1 MSLKQSILEQFD
13 KNAASNNALKI
24 KAFDS
29 FNQLDIP
36 TIKDEEWKFT
46 NLSKLAKNSFSNE
59 TSVSVQKD
67 DLAPFSI
74 KGYESNELT
83 FVNGV
88 YNEALSSIK
97 DTNFEFGKIEDIPSE
112 YKNTFGSL
120 ANSEINGL
128 SAANT
133 ALYPNAYFVIVR
145 KGKTVENYIS
155 LNYLSKGENTEA
167 LIAYPRLLVILE
179 ENAEANF
186 FDNTKTAGNAQSL
199 SLKTTEILVQKEARG
214 AYHILQND
222 NETASEYNH
231 VHIQQKDKSVF
242 TTSTFSLSGEIVRN
256 NLNFELD
263 GEHIESNMYGLYL
276 INGKTH
282 VDNHTVADHKK
293 PNCLSNELYKG
304 VIDDSARGV
313 FNGKIFVRQDAQKT
327 NAFQSNKN
335 LLLSDNATINT
346 KPQLEIWADDV
357 SCSHGCTSGQ
367 LDKEA
372 LFYMKSRGIGD
383 KQAKALLLQA
393 FAEEVVSYISNES
406 IRDYINNIIENRL
419 IQ

>member
-13 KNAASNNALKI
+13 KNSASNNALKI

-46 NLSKLAKNSFSNE
+46 NLSKLAKTSFSGK
-59 TSVSVQKD
+59 TSVSAQKD
-67 DLAPFSI
+67 DLAAFEI
-74 KGYESNELT
+74 EGFESNELT
-83 FVNGV
+83 FINGI
-88 YNEALSSIK
+88 YSEELSSIK
-97 DTNFEFGKIEDIPSE
+97 DTNFEFGKIEEIPSE
-112 YKNTFGSL
+112 YKDTFGSL

-133 ALYPNAYFVIVR
+133 ALHPSAYYILVR

-155 LNYLSKGENTEA
+155 LKYLSNGENAEA

-179 ENAEANF
+179 ENAEAKF
-186 FDNTKTAGNAQSL
+186 FDNTKTLGNAQSL
-199 SLKTTEILVQKEARG
+199 NLKTTEILVQKEARG

-222 NETASEYNH
+222 NETASQYNH
-231 VHIQQKDKSVF
+231 IHIKQKEKSVF
-242 TTSTFSLSGEIVRN
+242 TTSTFSLNGEIVRN

-282 VDNHTVADHKK
+282 VDNHTVADHKM

-304 VIDDSARGV
+304 VIDNSARGV

-335 LLLSDNATINT
+335 ILLSDNATINT

-372 LFYMKSRGIGD
+372 LFYLKSRGIGD
-383 KQAKALLLQA
+383 TQAKALLLKA
-393 FAEEVVSYISNES
+393 FAEEVVEFVSNES
-406 IRDYINNIIENRL
+406 IRNHINNIIENRL